1 MIDFRYHL
9 VSLIGVF
16 LALAIGVVLGA
27 GPLQSRVGNA
37 WNSDDQT
44 TSADLADEL
53 EQVRAQSQAEEAALT
68 DLAQRVLPGTL
79 DGVGV
84 AVVTLPGTSTD
95 DVDALAATLRTAGA
109 QVVAQVSLTDNWQSP
124 SMAQYRDTLAGPLS
138 THLSA
143 PVPDDATA
151 DAVIGY
157 ALVEVLTSS
166 GSERDLVSDI
176 LTDSSTPLMKEDQAP
191 DHSAQAIVVVGPR
204 SVSGGTKTP
213 GSESGQSGDQ
223 SSQATSAWA
232 GLARAVAAAPAGA
245 VVLGDA
251 ASPSSLVSQI
261 RTQGVLVT
269 TVDSVGTE
277 VGTLGAAL
285 ALPGSAGATE
295 ARAFGVGD
303 AALSV
308 LPPIPGV
315 E

>member
-1 MIDFRYHL
+1 MINFRYHL

-27 GPLQSRVGNA
+27 GPLQTRVGDA
-37 WNSDDQT
+37 WASEDQT
-44 TSADLADEL
+44 TSTDLAGEL
-53 EQVRAQSQAEEAALT
+53 EQARAQSQAQTAALT
-68 DLAQRVLPGTL
+68 ELAQRVLPGTL

-84 AVVTLPGTSTD
+84 AVVVLPGTSTD
-95 DVDALAATLRTAGA
+95 DVDALSATLRTAGA

-138 THLSA
+138 THLTSPA
-143 PVPDDATA
+143 PDDATA

-176 LTDSSTPLMKEDQAP
+176 LTDSSTPLMNEDQAS
-191 DHSAQAIVVVGPR
+191 DGSAQAIVVVGPR
-204 SVSGGTKTP
+204 AVAGGSDASGAE
-213 GSESGQSGDQ
+213 SEQSGDR

-232 GLARAVAAAPAGA
+232 GLARAVAGAPAGA

-251 ASPSSLVSQI
+251 GSPSSLVSQV
-261 RTQGVLVT
+261 RTQGVVVT

-277 VGTLGAAL
+277 LGTLGAAL

-303 AALSV
+303 AATSV

-315 E
+315 D